1 MRERLNQLRER
12 LNQLKNF
19 LSGITRIL
27 SLFGLIVGGVAI
39 LSCTY
44 NARNTKPPPNVSPP
58 PQVLPEFPWPPR
70 ASAFTKI
77 PTPYLI
83 SHNRTS
89 RLGDAAARLEDALKQ
104 GGYGQTGYYAVPGGF
119 ALVTRLEQFKPNG
132 APADEPYRWSQQV
145 ENPKIFSVD
154 YLLTLLKGKV
164 GHYRVIVFVVTNDFF
179 SQESGKRV
187 EVGQAANLAIEGAN
201 VLPESVGNLPFTD
214 DYSCTALIYEFEKT
228 APDQPTQF
236 KNNGTLL
243 AETHLQG
250 ILPYLE
256 KQK

>member
-1 MRERLNQLRER
+1 MKEH

-19 LSGITRIL
+19 LSGITSIL
-27 SLFGLIVGGVAI
+27 SLFGLIVGAVAI
-39 LSCTY
+39 LSCRYEHGPKIAPSST
-44 NARNTKPPPNVSPP
+44 PPTS
-58 PQVLPEFPWPPR
+58 LPEFPWPPR

-77 PTPYLI
+77 PTPYLT
-83 SHNRTS
+83 NQNGTS
-89 RLGDAAARLEDALKQ
+89 RLKDAAARLEGALKQ
-104 GGYGQTGYYAVPGGF
+104 SGYGQTGYYAVPGGF
-119 ALVTRLEQFKPNG
+119 ALVTRLEQFKPSG
-132 APADEPYRWSQQV
+132 APADELYRWSQQV
-145 ENPKIFSVD
+145 ENPRVFSID

-201 VLPESVGNLPFTD
+201 VLPDSVGNLSFTD
-214 DYSCTALIYEFEKT
+214 DYSCTALIYEFEKA

-236 KNNGTLL
+236 KNNCTLL
-243 AETHLQG
+243 AETHLQK